1 MHDNLWSFFFLCVH
15 VCNPKGK
22 QKEKLGGKR
31 EVDRTLEKTCSLHV
45 PSGIIYFKTKK
56 HAVISNGS
64 LVCRT
69 LTC

>member
-31 EVDRTLEKTCSLHV
+31 EVDRTK
-45 PSGIIYFKTKK
+45 GYI
-56 HAVISNGS
+56 
-64 LVCRT
+64 
-69 LTC
+69 